1 MKKRKSRVR
10 KHHQRLVKDAG
21 ARSLLARMLACRET
35 RSVVRA
41 MLFAQEREIWRGVV
55 ATPPASILEVVVSE
69 FMRHTPVA
77 AELPFMATVS
87 LIAEL
92 LCEKGA
98 ALLMADGQKILP
110 DLFTVML
117 AASGEMKSF
126 SVSKILKAF
135 ELGGWK
141 PNAIRDAGST
151 AGLIAELSDNE
162 GRAAFWWVEEFGEF
176 WAMTKTE
183 VHQGTPRVLLMSYDH
198 ATLSKRLKTGVVEV
212 KSPCLSLLGTTVIGN
227 IHRQLTKEDW
237 ASGLCQRIAF
247 VFCPPDEK
255 RNCYER
261 KFAILDGLDLEK
273 IAASFRAALATPVHS
288 DYRLSPDARNGIC
301 DAWVLMGK
309 QGITADF
316 VRRVEFRIFKYAMVY
331 HWLLGKSSNE
341 IDREDVNWAVRLA
354 MLHLSD
360 LRQIMDSVEYS
371 ELQDLLRR
379 AENLRVKFGQSLQPR
394 HLLMYLHRQLKTMQS
409 AEALF
414 SLLQDKE
421 QSAITT
427 AAEIRLLSDGERAQ
441 LDKQN

>member
-1 MKKRKSRVR
+1 
-10 KHHQRLVKDAG
+10 
-21 ARSLLARMLACRET
+21 
-35 RSVVRA
+35 
-41 MLFAQEREIWRGVV
+41 
-55 ATPPASILEVVVSE
+55 
-69 FMRHTPVA
+69 
-77 AELPFMATVS
+77 
-87 LIAEL
+87 
-92 LCEKGA
+92 
-98 ALLMADGQKILP
+98 
-110 DLFTVML
+110 
-117 AASGEMKSF
+117 
-126 SVSKILKAF
+126 
-135 ELGGWK
+135 
-141 PNAIRDAGST
+141 
-151 AGLIAELSDNE
+151 
-162 GRAAFWWVEEFGEF
+162 
-176 WAMTKTE
+176 
-183 VHQGTPRVLLMSYDH
+183 
-198 ATLSKRLKTGVVEV
+198 V

-273 IAASFRAALATPVHS
+273 IAAAFRTALATPVHS

-331 HWLLGKSSNE
+331 HWLLGKANNE

-427 AAEIRLLSDGERAQ
+427 ATEIRLLSDGERAQ
-441 LDKQN
+441 LNKKN

>member
-1 MKKRKSRVR
+1 MRNKT
-10 KHHQRLVKDAG
+10 KHTRRHHRRLVKDSG
-21 ARSLLARMLACRET
+21 VRKLLSRMLACRET

-41 MLFAQEREIWRGVV
+41 IMFAQERELWRGVV

-77 AELPFMATVS
+77 AELPFFATVS
-87 LIAEL
+87 LVAQL

-98 ALLMADGQKILP
+98 ALVMADGQKILP

-141 PNAIRDAGST
+141 PNSIRDAGST

-162 GRAAFWWVEEFGEF
+162 GRPAFWWLEEFGQF
-176 WAMTKTE
+176 WTMTKTE
-183 VHQGTPRVLLMSYDH
+183 VHQGTPRVLLMAYDH

-212 KSPCLSLLGTTVIGN
+212 KAPCLSLLGTTVIGN
-227 IHRQLTKEDW
+227 IHQQLTKEDW

-247 VFCPPDEK
+247 VFCPPDQS

-261 KFAILDGLDLEK
+261 KYAILDGLDLEK
-273 IAASFRAALATPVHS
+273 IAAAFRAALATPVHS
-288 DYRLSPDARNGIC
+288 DYRLSPDARSGIC

-316 VRRVEFRIFKYAMVY
+316 VRRVEFRFFKYALVY
-331 HWLLGKSSNE
+331 HWLLGKASKE

-360 LRQIMDSVEYS
+360 LRQIMDTVEYA

-379 AENLRVKFGQSLQPR
+379 AENLRVKFGQNLEPR
-394 HLLMYLHRQLKTMQS
+394 HLLMYLHRQLKTMQA
-409 AEALF
+409 AEALY

-421 QSAITT
+421 RLGTATDANVKMLMGAGQS
-427 AAEIRLLSDGERAQ
+427 
-441 LDKQN
+441 N